1 MLQPETVLKGER
13 GREWQQHRNGRKGER
28 RRMKKELGTWSKFFF
43 ISDIII
49 IQRLVFSSYLP
60 SLLPI
65 SDITFWSTILQAR
78 NIDWMGCEFMH
89 LLFHDYPKFFW
100 IQFQVVLKKLSFGI
114 KFLPLH
120 FFISFLLFISV
131 TFLSCIMLC
140 LQWEKCPTMTS
151 RIPRSG
157 LIIHFLL
164 FVSRS
169 QFSITAYFSIHHK
182 ERLSQHL
189 HTSTSHSFL
198 FIKNLKKDS
207 RETLRLTLRRMQ
219 WSKIENKS
227 FFHSYHPSFCCFFCH
242 SPLSLSMP
250 FILHKSLTLWN
261 NREKMMHCSD
271 CCSCFMRL
279 KIPSFFFSSFSLWF
293 MRPGFEPT
301 QTIRT
306 WKYI

>member
-1 MLQPETVLKGER
+1 MKSSIRLFPSSLDDKNECYNLKQFWRERGR

-157 LIIHFLL
+157 LIIHSFFSFLDHN
-164 FVSRS
+164 SRS
-169 QFSITAYFSIHHK
+169 
-182 ERLSQHL
+182 L
-189 HTSTSHSFL
+189 
-198 FIKNLKKDS
+198 
-207 RETLRLTLRRMQ
+207 LT
-219 WSKIENKS
+219 
-227 FFHSYHPSFCCFFCH
+227 F
-242 SPLSLSMP
+242 P
-250 FILHKSLTLWN
+250 FITRNVFLNIFILQLHIHFYS
-261 NREKMMHCSD
+261 
-271 CCSCFMRL
+271 
-279 KIPSFFFSSFSLWF
+279 
-293 MRPGFEPT
+293 
-301 QTIRT
+301 
-306 WKYI
+306 